1 MPREVKNNSSTN
13 GVYFHFEKNENN
25 DQVRLSI
32 ILHIVFKKYKKEYF
46 GFFLKKIIIN
56 LLKIF

>member
-1 MPREVKNNSSTN
+1 MTNELFKHSRSTKKMPREVKNNSSTN

-32 ILHIVFKKYKKEYF
+32 ILHIVFKKYK
-46 GFFLKKIIIN
+46 N
-56 LLKIF
+56 

>member
-46 GFFLKKIIIN
+46 GFFFKKN
-56 LLKIF
+56 NN